1 VNRIPLPQYVSTLGD
16 LYGATGRP
24 RLAQKQYELIGVI
37 ERLLVA
43 NGVKTDLETAL
54 FNVDHGIRLQASLAL
69 ARLAWRERP
78 SIDGDDVLAW
88 ALERTGHCGEALRY
102 SKRALRLGA
111 LDALK
116 YFHRGMIEGC
126 LGHAAAKRA
135 WLTRALRLSPNFS
148 ILWAPVAR
156 RELQ

>member
-1 VNRIPLPQYVSTLGD
+1 VSHYRSAIRFEQQAVNRIPLPQYVSTLGD

-37 ERLLVA
+37 QRLLVS

-54 FNVDHGIRLQASLAL
+54 FNVDHGIRLRASLAL

-88 ALERTGHCGEALRY
+88 ALERTGHCGEGLRC
-102 SKRALRLGA
+102 SGRSMRSSSSTAG
-111 LDALK
+111 
-116 YFHRGMIEGC
+116 
-126 LGHAAAKRA
+126 
-135 WLTRALRLSPNFS
+135 
-148 ILWAPVAR
+148 
-156 RELQ
+156 